1 MNKTYRILFYGLE
14 GSQKCPVAYRLN
26 RSIPLRD
33 TKKMLGIEKWTGDG
47 IRLTYDG
54 GALLSIGKHGL
65 GNRLVFAY
73 HSYQMKGRKV

>member
-1 MNKTYRILFYGLE
+1 MNKTYRILFYELE
-14 GSQKCPVAYRLN
+14 ESQKRPVSYRLN

-33 TKKMLGIEKWTGDG
+33 AKKMLGIEKWTGDST
-47 IRLTYDG
+47 RLTRDG
-54 GALLSIGKHGL
+54 GALLANGKHGL